1 MHNNL
6 FLNRLIIV
14 TDEGKTA
21 YDELFHRGVNIIH
34 GQNSSGKSTIVRF
47 IFFALGGSYGD
58 FVPEALR
65 CRYVMAEV
73 EINGN
78 VYTLKRYLEKTD
90 DGKRVNKKASMYIYF
105 GPIEDVLNLEPCAVG
120 HEHLMNRSN
129 EANNLEPE
137 TWKMF
142 PYNTTAN
149 RRSFSNVL
157 FELLR
162 LPEVKEG
169 SNITMHQILR
179 LIYLD
184 QESPLSSLFF
194 FEQFDQPFT
203 RETVA
208 ELLMGLYDSQLSDA
222 KLNRIKLEGRIDELK
237 QSIKITGQFLDN
249 PVKQSPAFL
258 QQQIETLKQ
267 EINAISDEV
276 RQLRNAQLST
286 QNSQLSTDSKL
297 YTLNSKL
304 EYERLQAQVSSLRQD
319 LVTTENEIA
328 RLKADIQDSNYFIRA
343 LQQKIEAVDRSIATR
358 EYFDKLHLE
367 YCPECLSPIDTHVEE
382 GRCPLCKSEIDN
394 SKGKS
399 QAMRIK
405 LEMQFQIRE
414 SQQLLDYNNEQLK
427 QHNDRRAAL
436 RREVAEAQA
445 KYDYAVRN
453 VRSTHDERIDE
464 LIQTKGYKEGEIAQF
479 LTLLESAEKYQRL
492 KQELAAAEQE
502 RDNLNRYIS
511 AAEQRIRQQR
521 ALIERTIRDNGL
533 YLLKN
538 DQARQDEFGSAT
550 SLTLDYAQNIIYL
563 DDGHTKLSASS
574 SFYLKMAA
582 RFAFF
587 LASVQVDSMM
597 YPRFFLSDNMED
609 KGMEENRSRNFQNIL
624 VRRLKELEAKKHTPE
639 TCNLKPETIGY
650 QVIFA
655 TSNIANE
662 LNKPE
667 YTVGD
672 YYSQA
677 NKSLKN
683 V

>member
-78 VYTLKRYLEKTD
+78 AYTLKRYLEKTD
-90 DGKRVNKKASMYIYF
+90 DGKRVNKKASMYIYYGSIAELEKDRRSEKWQMF
-105 GPIEDVLNLEPCAVG
+105 G
-120 HEHLMNRSN
+120 
-129 EANNLEPE
+129 
-137 TWKMF
+137 
-142 PYNTTAN
+142 YNTTAN

-208 ELLMGLYDSQLSDA
+208 ELLMGLYDGQLSDA

-267 EINAISDEV
+267 EINTISDEV
-276 RQLRNAQLST
+276 RQLRNSEVIYGEPVEPT

-304 EYERLQAQVSSLRQD
+304 EYERLQAQVSSLRQE

-367 YCPECLSPIDTHVEE
+367 YCPECLSPIDTRVEE
-382 GRCPLCKSEIDN
+382 GRCPLCKSDIDN

-427 QHNDRRAAL
+427 QYNDRRAAL

-492 KQELAAAEQE
+492 KQELADAEQE

-538 DQARQDEFGSAT
+538 DQARQDEFGSAA

-655 TSNIANE
+655 TSNMANE

>member
-78 VYTLKRYLEKTD
+78 AYTLKRYLEKTD

-105 GPIEDVLNLEPCAVG
+105 GPIEDVLNLEP
-120 HEHLMNRSN
+120 L
-129 EANNLEPE
+129 NLEPE

-157 FELLR
+157 FELLG

-208 ELLMGLYDSQLSDA
+208 ELLMGLYDGQLSDA

-276 RQLRNAQLST
+276 RQLRNSEVIYGEPVEPT
-286 QNSQLSTDSKL
+286 H
-297 YTLNSKL
+297 KL
-304 EYERLQAQVSSLRQD
+304 EYERLQAQVSSLRQE

-492 KQELAAAEQE
+492 KQELADAEKE

-511 AAEQRIRQQR
+511 AAEYRIRQQR
-521 ALIERTIRDNGL
+521 TLIERAIRDNGL

-624 VRRLKELEAKKHTPE
+624 VRRLADMHK
-639 TCNLKPETIGY
+639 NDY

>member
-14 TDEGKTA
+14 TNEGKTA

-78 VYTLKRYLEKTD
+78 AYTLKRYLEKTD
-90 DGKRVNKKASMYIYF
+90 DGKRVNKKASMYIYYGSIAELEKDQRSEKWQLF
-105 GPIEDVLNLEPCAVG
+105 G
-120 HEHLMNRSN
+120 
-129 EANNLEPE
+129 
-137 TWKMF
+137 
-142 PYNTTAN
+142 YNTTAN

-276 RQLRNAQLST
+276 RQLRNAEVIYGEPVEPT
-286 QNSQLSTDSKL
+286 H
-297 YTLNSKL
+297 KL
-304 EYERLQAQVSSLRQD
+304 EYERLQAQVSSLRQE

-492 KQELAAAEQE
+492 KQELADAEQE

-511 AAEQRIRQQR
+511 AAEYRIRQQR

>member
-1 MHNNL
+1 MMHNNL

-90 DGKRVNKKASMYIYF
+90 DGKRVNKKAPMYIYF
-105 GPIEDVLNLEPCAVG
+105 GPIEDVLNLEP
-120 HEHLMNRSN
+120 L
-129 EANNLEPE
+129 NLEPE

-208 ELLMGLYDSQLSDA
+208 ELLMGLYDGQLSDA

-304 EYERLQAQVSSLRQD
+304 EYERLQAQVSSLRQE

-382 GRCPLCKSEIDN
+382 GRCPLCKSDIDN

-436 RREVAEAQA
+436 RREVVEAQA

-492 KQELAAAEQE
+492 KQELADAEQE

-511 AAEQRIRQQR
+511 AAEHRIRQQR
-521 ALIERTIRDNGL
+521 ALIERAIRDNGL

-550 SLTLDYAQNIIYL
+550 SLTLDYGQNIIYL

-624 VRRLKELEAKKHTPE
+624 VRRLKELEAKKKLE
-639 TCNLKPETIGY
+639 NKSLNLELLNLEPSY